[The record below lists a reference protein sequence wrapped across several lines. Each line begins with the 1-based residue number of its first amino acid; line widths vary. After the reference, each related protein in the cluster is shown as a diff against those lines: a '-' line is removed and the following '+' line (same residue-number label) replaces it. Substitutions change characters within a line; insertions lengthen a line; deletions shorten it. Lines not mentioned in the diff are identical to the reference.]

1 MSDERK
7 VIITL
12 SSLFL
17 IILIIHWSSQV
28 DAIDEINI
36 PGLKTEYIAV
46 KSSDDVIP
54 IDSIYVRPVLYS
66 DVNFL
71 DSLTTDEAKTKFIE
85 VMLPAVLVAKKIL
98 EQDLERLE
106 DISKSKK
113 VKPKDSAFLTSLFE
127 QYKTDD
133 IALLKRR
140 LITHPTSIVL
150 AQAAVESGWGKSRFF
165 KEANN
170 VFGVWS
176 FNDGEPRLAAGV
188 KREDYQV
195 YLRKYEH
202 IEESVMDYFKT
213 IARNSAYTGF
223 RRKRA
228 ETSDVKELVP
238 LLDKYSEMREEYVD
252 KLLVMIR
259 YNEFEKYDSYQL
271 DPAFIISRRKKE

>member
-1 MSDERK
+1 M
-7 VIITL
+7 
-12 SSLFL
+12 
-17 IILIIHWSSQV
+17 

-176 FNDGEPRLAAGV
+176 FDDNEPRLAAGV